1 MSLFSKHNL
10 APERIFK
17 SLIGTM
23 PKLGLGWE
31 NLTKMFKR
39 PTQLVRKQ
47 VNSPQTGMG
56 VVLSTVEEAE
66 AESRSVF
73 LESRMNNPVYL
84 KWVSLS

>member
-1 MSLFSKHNL
+1 
-10 APERIFK
+10 
-17 SLIGTM
+17 
-23 PKLGLGWE
+23 
-31 NLTKMFKR
+31 MFKR

-56 VVLSTVEEAE
+56 VGVGVVLSTVEEVE

-73 LESRMNNPVYL
+73 LGSRMNNPVYL